1 MNHLSVSS
9 IGIIRLVDWKM
20 FAVESRKQLEL
31 RNSLALLEELDDA
44 ASRFILLPPPPGAP
58 ARMLIEVS
66 KNGKEAPSSNLHTF
80 CCARIFKVKLTL
92 AGSTRVILK
101 RRAPIN
107 FREKAKRSWR

>member
-9 IGIIRLVDWKM
+9 VRIFRLVDLKM
-20 FAVESRKQLEL
+20 FALESRKQ
-31 RNSLALLEELDDA
+31 LEELDDA
-44 ASRFILLPPPPGAP
+44 ASRFIRLPPPPGAP

-80 CCARIFKVKLTL
+80 CCARIFKVKLAL